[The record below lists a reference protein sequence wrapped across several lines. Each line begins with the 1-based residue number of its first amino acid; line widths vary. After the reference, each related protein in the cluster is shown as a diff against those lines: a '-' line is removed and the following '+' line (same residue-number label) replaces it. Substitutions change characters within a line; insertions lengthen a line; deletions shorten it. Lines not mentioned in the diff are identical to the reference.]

1 MSIEILI
8 YCLLAVLAFVAAF
21 QLGRK
26 TCTHS
31 NRDVVQNSR
40 VVGSRVRS
48 SKDLSLECDLLV
60 LENHCLHDAINYFR
74 RHAQSKPAFDRLLSL
89 YQVER
94 RFPDL
99 SHFRFGPNMFDSIN
113 LDWIIFINPTTGQL
127 VGHGITTRFAWDQEL
142 DSLPGGWQD
151 VVRASYIHSHVEQSQ
166 PNTLVGLF
174 IFVEDQFRQQGWA
187 NNVIEEMRTLA
198 KRNAIQALI
207 IPLRPPLR
215 YKKDYAAMPM
225 AEFAALKRD
234 DGLPLDH
241 WIRLHTRLGAK
252 ILCASEKSHRHA
264 MSVQDFHAQF
274 SPVPLTENGDMLV
287 ERNGE
292 WYKIYVNL
300 EHDIVLIN
308 QGCVWVRHAL

>member
-1 MSIEILI
+1 MFIEILA
-8 YCLLAVLAFVAAF
+8 YCLLAGIALLAAF

-26 TCTHS
+26 SCTS
-31 NRDVVQNSR
+31 SEGDVAKNSR
-40 VVGSRVRS
+40 VTRSKVRS
-48 SKDLSLECDLLV
+48 SKDPSLECELVV
-60 LENHCLHDAINYFR
+60 LENHCLRDALQYFR
-74 RHAQSKPAFDRLLSL
+74 RNAESRPAFDRLLSL

-99 SHFRFGPNMFDSIN
+99 SHFRLGPNMFDSIN
-113 LDWIIFINPTTGQL
+113 LDWIIFINPTTGEL
-127 VGHGITTRFAWDQEL
+127 VGHGITTRFAWDQ
-142 DSLPGGWQD
+142 DIASLPGGWQG
-151 VVRASYIHSHVEQSQ
+151 VVRASYIHSHVEQRQ

-187 NNVIEEMRTLA
+187 NNVIEEMRALA

-215 YKKDYAAMPM
+215 YKKEYAAMPM

-241 WIRLHTRLGAK
+241 WIRLHTRLGAR
-252 ILCASEKSHRHA
+252 ILCASEKSHQHA
-264 MSVQDFHAQF
+264 MSVQDFHVQF
-274 SPVPLTENGDMLV
+274 SPIPLPESGDMLV

-292 WYKIYVNL
+292 WYKIHVDL
-300 EHDIVLIN
+300 ERDFVLIN
-308 QGCVWVRHAL
+308 QGCVWVRHVL